1 MNPEPNK
8 PLKILII
15 CRGASGSGKSTLAKT
30 LAKAY
35 NAAGPFEADDY
46 MVNDKCEYK
55 FDPSRLRECHHRCRQ
70 AVEMA
75 MQREEEYII
84 QSNTNTTHKETL
96 PYFALALKYGYEVQE
111 IILKAN
117 FGNVHGVP
125 PEKIEQMKAR
135 FQY

>member
-1 MNPEPNK
+1 MK
-8 PLKILII
+8 LLVLVRGI
-15 CRGASGSGKSTLAKT
+15 CGSGKSTLAKT

-46 MVNDKCEYK
+46 MVNNKGQYE
-55 FDPSRLRECHHRCRQ
+55 FDPSKLRECHHRCRQ

-96 PYFALALKYGYEVQE
+96 PYFALALKYNYQVQE
-111 IILKAN
+111 IIVKAD

-125 PEKIEQMKAR
+125 REKVEQMKAR